1 MLRTALKPRW
11 LGLFVV
17 LVLVLVSFF
26 WLGLWQ
32 LDVARDKGREEVV
45 AAAAREPVVPIAEA
59 LGPHAPFPA
68 GGAGR
73 RVQAT
78 GRYAADGQFL
88 VAPRRLDGRDG
99 AWVVTPL
106 VVESTGATLAVVA
119 DSSRSP
125 PWSPPRPAARSPSR
139 RRWHRGSPSEAP
151 AEGSGRALHRSGLD
165 RPRRARQRVAGRPL
179 QRVRLR
185 GRGAG
190 RRWGR
195 SPGERPGAGP
205 APVIGETGLSWRNA
219 AYALQWW
226 IFAAFAAYMWFRMV
240 RDDHQLDLQRVM
252 SEQVRPAPAPER
264 SADRSPSTR

>member
-45 AAAAREPVVPIAEA
+45 AAAAGAVVPIAEA

-106 VVESTGATLAVVA
+106 VVESTGATLAVVRGFVPESA
-119 DSSRSP
+119 VVPAPPGGPVTVTASLAPGSR
-125 PWSPPRPAARSPSR
+125 PPRLR
-139 RRWHRGSPSEAP
+139 RRAV
-151 AEGSGRALHRSGLD
+151 AGRCTGPGLD

-240 RDDHQLDLQRVM
+240 RDDHQLDLQREESHV
-252 SEQVRPAPAPER
+252 
-264 SADRSPSTR
+264 

>member
-32 LDVARDKGREEVV
+32 LNVARDKGREDV
-45 AAAAREPVVPIAEA
+45 AAAASREPVVAVAEA
-59 LGPHAPFPA
+59 IEPHAPFPS

-73 RVQAT
+73 RVTAT

-99 AWVVTPL
+99 SWVVTPL
-106 VVESTGATLAVVA
+106 VVESTGATLAVVRGFVPESEA
-119 DSSRSP
+119 P
-125 PWSPPRPAARSPSR
+125 PAPPGGLVTVTASLAP
-139 RRWHRGSPSEAP
+139 GESPSEAP
-151 AEGSGRALHRSGLD
+151 AEGQA
-165 RPRRARQRVAGRPL
+165 
-179 QRVRLR
+179 
-185 GRGAG
+185 
-190 RRWGR
+190 
-195 SPGERPGAGP
+195 PGG
-205 APVIGETGLSWRNA
+205 APVRGSIDLAVLVNEWQGDLYNAFGFAVEERAAGTGSAPLPAEGLERVPPPLIGETGLSWRNA

-240 RDDHQLDLQRVM
+240 RDDHQLDLQREESHV
-252 SEQVRPAPAPER
+252 
-264 SADRSPSTR
+264 